1 MMARDYQAEIDAAR
15 DRATGDAKAAA
26 AIERNLERTRRA
38 REAAEEARMKREA
51 DREAAR
57 RKALAAMENWNAESA
72 PEGMMAMPLGDFTS
86 RMDALER
93 DFKSLPE
100 ADGAFARF
108 EVGQD
113 ALNRARWTW
122 RALIG
127 FGTDSPDP
135 AKDNAIRLFM
145 ARRTGVVLER
155 PLERWLAWD
164 VACETWK
171 DGESRVGLA
180 GASMIFIVVHREWG
194 SWSPEGE

>member
-15 DRATGDAKAAA
+15 DRATEDAKAAA
-26 AIERNLERTRRA
+26 AIARNYERSRA
-38 REAAEEARMKREA
+38 AQKAAEKARMKREA

-72 PEGMMAMPLGDFTS
+72 PDGMMAMPVEDLMN
-86 RMDALER
+86 RMEALER

-145 ARRTGVVLER
+145 AQRTGVVLER

-164 VACETWK
+164 VACETWN
-171 DGESRVGLA
+171 DGESRAGLA
-180 GASMIFIVVHREWG
+180 GASMTFVVVHREWG
-194 SWSPEGE
+194 SWTPEAD